1 MDEGKEKETDAVFD
15 GNIGCEESDIA
26 NESEDE
32 IARDNN
38 EGQDSEDNNRE
49 PSLEEM
55 LSSMMRDP
63 HQDQCIMH
71 CKKWHFENLQPFVN
85 GKDILHLF
93 FDINVLL
100 N

>member
-55 LSSMMRDP
+55 LSSMMRDLR
-63 HQDQCIMH
+63 
-71 CKKWHFENLQPFVN
+71 ESE
-85 GKDILHLF
+85 
-93 FDINVLL
+93 
-100 N
+100 